1 MRDPHL
7 AQAGGY
13 TSTWFAGSG
22 DEGRM
27 GTPFTGG
34 STTGLFC
41 IEGLLSKVDDWK
53 SYAYKSGA
61 VCPLSDLAQRRPLF
75 ISKGAN
81 VLEKGTC

>member
-41 IEGLLSKVDDWK
+41 IEGLLSKSTIGNRMPMK
-53 SYAYKSGA
+53 AAPSARY
-61 VCPLSDLAQRRPLF
+61 P
-75 ISKGAN
+75 
-81 VLEKGTC
+81 T